1 MYLKTPLFLFGKGE
15 ESAALRKEIV
25 VLRQQLSD
33 RDETISEQKQQI
45 EASEATIKM
54 LKEKSHSKLS
64 TAARVIK
71 KESTTEPVYPIIQQ
85 SDPGIFFLE

>member
-1 MYLKTPLFLFGKGE
+1 MSGKGE
-15 ESAALRKEIV
+15 ENAALRKENF

-54 LKEKSHSKLS
+54 LKEKSHSRLS
-64 TAARVIK
+64 TAAGIIK
-71 KESTTEPVYPIIQQ
+71 KESTTKPEHPLIQQ
-85 SDPGIFFLE
+85 FDPGN